1 LLKEKAYAQ
10 QAMAGN
16 RQRRQMVGAV
26 YSLAKTAI
34 AWGKAMSVPERKTF
48 TKGSVIFKEG
58 ESGREAYLLQK
69 GKVRIFKTVSGKR
82 ITIGIVQPGQ
92 VFGELALLDNG
103 GRMGAAVVEE
113 EALCLVMSKASIDHM
128 MNEAPAGL
136 ATLVHSLLGTMRV
149 MGDEL
154 AQAKAELAELKQ
166 D

>member
-1 LLKEKAYAQ
+1 
-10 QAMAGN
+10 
-16 RQRRQMVGAV
+16 
-26 YSLAKTAI
+26 
-34 AWGKAMSVPERKTF
+34 MSVPERKTF

-113 EALCLVMSKASIDHM
+113 DALCLVMSKASIDHM

-154 AQAKAELAELKQ
+154 AQSKAELEELRRN
-166 D
+166 